1 MFMPQWNL
9 DVSIAAVWNI
19 YVHNSGIS
27 SVCQSVI
34 ITPWWMFNSVTMD
47 TKILLFHVQINQREG
62 WIHSEDQSIVSKAF
76 NSRILTLP
84 VLDFFFIR
92 NNTYVLS
99 FVFPKLYSIKSMLN
113 VLCWATS
120 HRDSTVTAPLFT
132 CNIYLFIFIFPE
144 LICFLLDVLFNVCK
158 LALAYWK

>member
-27 SVCQSVI
+27 SVCKSVI
-34 ITPWWMFNSVTMD
+34 ITPWWMFNSVTME

-62 WIHSEDQSIVSKAF
+62 LIHSEDQSIVSRAF
-76 NSRILTLP
+76 NRRILTLP
-84 VLDFFFIR
+84 VLDFFSLEKTHVF
-92 NNTYVLS
+92 S

-132 CNIYLFIFIFPE
+132 LYVTYICLFSSSQNWSVS
-144 LICFLLDVLFNVCK
+144 C
-158 LALAYWK
+158 